1 MKMDL
6 YKKVTETGICSIKKV
21 SQTKQPEKWA
31 ELRTTGIGGSDAG
44 AIMGMNEYSS
54 PLVVYMQKKG
64 EGVFEGNVST
74 KWGHL
79 LEDPI
84 RNETEKELGVHIEEV
99 PGMFKSKIY
108 PFMNANLDGLILT
121 ENPVTIGNN
130 TVDGLGGHEIKTSAK
145 GDGFGTDEIPDS
157 YYCQVQHYMAVTGL
171 PWFILTVFILSKKE
185 GRHYIVKANP
195 DFQKDLINVEE
206 DFWEN
211 FVMTNTIPAPTG
223 TESESEI
230 LKSLPMAESI
240 ELPEELSFSLGRR
253 AEIKEQIKML
263 EEEEK
268 QISNNVLLEMYK
280 ASNVAEG
287 EEPKEKIVATCGS
300 YKVSLSLQKRNSVDT
315 DALKSAGL
323 YEKFAKVSMS
333 KVMRVSG
340 GK

>member
-6 YKKVTETGICSIKKV
+6 YKRIVETGVCTLKKV
-21 SQTKQPEKWA
+21 SQEKNPEKWA

-44 AIMGMNEYSS
+44 AIMGLNEYSS

-64 EGVFEGNVST
+64 EGVFEGNNST

-79 LEDPI
+79 LEDPV
-84 RNETEKELGVHIEEV
+84 RQETEKELGVHIEEV
-99 PGMFKSKIY
+99 PGMFRSSIY
-108 PFMNANLDGLILT
+108 SYMNANLDGLILT
-121 ENPVTIGNN
+121 ENPVTIGND

-145 GDGFGTDEIPDS
+145 GDGFGEDEIPDS

-195 DFQKDLINVEE
+195 DFQEKLIAAEC

-211 FVMTNTIPAPTG
+211 YVMTNTIPAPSG
-223 TESESEI
+223 TESETEI
-230 LKSLPMAESI
+230 LKSLPMAETV
-240 ELPEELSFSLGRR
+240 ELPEELSYSLGRR
-253 AEIKEQIKML
+253 SEIKDQIKLL
-263 EEEEK
+263 EAEEK
-268 QISNNVLLEMYK
+268 QISNNVLLELYK

-300 YKVSLSLQKRNSVDT
+300 YKISLSMTKRKTVDT
-315 DALKSAGL
+315 DALKAAGL
-323 YEKFAKVSMS
+323 YEKYAKENIS

-340 GK
+340 GN